1 MEDFGLDILR
11 TGKIVRRIRSR
22 SRRRYKFLQERVPK
36 RKKKK
41 SRWSLSPTPPPRT
54 LAPPWQGD
62 NCSLQP
68 SDYGS
73 PLVATQDKV
82 ALSELKLRRL

>member
-1 MEDFGLDILR
+1 MEPFPPL
-11 TGKIVRRIRSR
+11 
-22 SRRRYKFLQERVPK
+22 P
-36 RKKKK
+36 
-41 SRWSLSPTPPPRT
+41 PPPRA

-68 SDYGS
+68 SDYDS